1 MKKSIHMLRMT
12 IVGGVLFLAPFVL
25 LIMILGKAHQF
36 IKVVIIPLA
45 ERIPMA
51 SAIGLES
58 PRGLAAVILLFMCFL
73 AGLFSKTS
81 PAKKLV
87 RWLETALLSN
97 LPGYSFMKNLG
108 EEVAGTSSTQGYEVV
123 LVRFDDAWQ
132 IGFLVERIP
141 GARVVVYIPD
151 APRPWTGGVFIFD
164 EGRIEP
170 LGASSFA
177 TVRCLQ
183 NLGKG
188 IGDIVKGPL

>member
-1 MKKSIHMLRMT
+1 MKKLIHILRMT

-25 LIMILGKAHQF
+25 LIMILGKAHQL
-36 IKVVIIPLA
+36 IQAVIIPLA

-58 PRGLAAVILLFMCFL
+58 PRVLAAVILLFMCFI

-87 RWLETALLSN
+87 RWLEAALLSN

-108 EEVAGTSSTQGYEVV
+108 KEVAGTTSTQGYEVV
-123 LVRFDDAWQ
+123 IVRFDDAWQ

-141 GARVVVYIPD
+141 GGRVVVYIPD

-164 EGRIEP
+164 ESRVEP
-170 LGASSFA
+170 IGASSA
-177 TVRCLQ
+177 AAVRCLGK
-183 NLGKG
+183 LGEG
-188 IGDIVKGPL
+188 IGDMVKGSL